1 MTPAEWQQVKEIL
14 DGALERTEPDRTAY
28 LELRCD
34 GNLELR
40 RRIDEL
46 IAADDEVG
54 SHLDLPILA
63 TPSLVGAFRTLAAG
77 DRIGVYE
84 ILEEIGHGGM
94 GIVYLARRADE
105 EFEKRVA
112 IKVARLGMA
121 GDTLLRRFRSER
133 QIIASLDHPNIARLL
148 DGGTTPDGEPYL
160 VMEYVEGWPLL
171 EWCEEKKLST
181 RQRLEIF
188 LDVCSAVDY
197 AHQNRIV
204 HRDIKP
210 ANILVMAQG
219 VPKLLDFGIA
229 KLIAPEL
236 LGATPEETVTLLRLF
251 TPDYASPEQVR
262 GEPVTPASDV
272 YASGVVLYELL
283 TGQRPYRVSASSAAE
298 MIRIVCDTEAVRPS
312 SVAPRDLAKD
322 LTGDLDTIVLKALR
336 KEPERRYASAGALG
350 EDIRRFLSGQPIEAR
365 PDTFGYRTSKFV
377 RRHRE
382 GVVASVVAAISL
394 VAGALAL
401 WFSLS
406 VRREGR
412 LETARSS
419 ASQGS
424 VATSTTLAVLPFK
437 PLQTASQ
444 DAVLELGM
452 ADTLITRL
460 SRVPGISVRPTSA
473 VSPYAGQPTDAVR
486 AGRALRADAV
496 VEGSLQRSNDRLR
509 VSVRLVSVAN
519 GRVIW
524 GELFDTVETDVFAV
538 EDAIARRVAEALTPQ
553 LSPLARARLAKR
565 DTDDLAAYHAYLKG
579 RYFWNRRTE
588 SDFHKA
594 IASFAQ
600 AIKADSDYALAYA
613 GLADCY
619 SLLGIWGAEPPRKT
633 LDQAR
638 VAALRAVALA
648 DAPGEAHASAALVKW
663 VYDWDWDGAEEA
675 FQRAVALNPSYATGH
690 QWYAYYLAS
699 RERFDEA
706 IAQIRRAQALDP
718 LSVSIATDV
727 GEILCWAGRYEQA
740 IAQLREALEIEP
752 NFPLAH
758 NVLGMTYLKKGRVT
772 DGVSELE
779 RALRLDDGPRMLS
792 TLGYGYGIANRR
804 DDVRAVEEKLRALSR
819 KRYVSP
825 FAFALVHAG
834 VGEDDRA
841 FDWLERAYSERSDTM
856 AVLRVYPLI
865 QGLRRDRRFADLIG
879 RVDASTP
886 VTD

>member
-1 MTPAEWQQVKEIL
+1 MTPAEWQQIKEIL
-14 DGALERTEPDRTAY
+14 DGALERTGPDRAAY
-28 LELRCD
+28 LESRCD
-34 GNLELR
+34 ANLELR
-40 RRIDEL
+40 RHIDEL

-54 SHLDLPILA
+54 SGLDLPIVA
-63 TPSLVGAFRTLAAG
+63 TPSLVGAFGPLAAG

-94 GIVYLARRADE
+94 GIVYLARRAEE

-121 GDTLLRRFRSER
+121 GDMLLRRFRSER

-148 DGGTTPDGEPYL
+148 DGGTTSDGQPYL
-160 VMEYVEGWPLL
+160 VMEYIEGRPLL

-210 ANILVMAQG
+210 ANILVTAQG
-219 VPKLLDFGIA
+219 MPKLLDFGIA

-236 LGATPEETVTLLRLF
+236 LGATAEETVTLLRLF

-283 TGQRPYRVSASSAAE
+283 TGRRPYRVSTSSAAE
-298 MIRIVCDTEAVRPS
+298 MIRVVCDTEPARPS
-312 SVAPRDLAKD
+312 SVAPRELVKH
-322 LTGDLDTIVLKALR
+322 LTGDLDTIILKALR
-336 KEPERRYASAGALG
+336 KEPERRYASGGALG

-382 GVVASVVAAISL
+382 GVAASAVAAISL
-394 VAGALAL
+394 TAGALAL

-406 VRREGR
+406 AQRESRREGPR
-412 LETARSS
+412 S
-419 ASQGS
+419 ASQGF
-424 VATSTTLAVLPFK
+424 ATSSTTLAVLPFK
-437 PLQTASQ
+437 PLLTAHQ

-473 VSPYAGQPTDAVR
+473 VLGYSGRSTDAVR
-486 AGRALRADAV
+486 AGRDLRADAV
-496 VEGSLQRSNDRLR
+496 VEGSLQRSNDRMR
-509 VSVRLVSVAN
+509 VSVQLVSVAN

-524 GELFDTVETDVFAV
+524 GELFDTVETDMFAV
-538 EDAIARRVAEALTPQ
+538 EDAIAQRVAEALTP
-553 LSPLARARLAKR
+553 LSPLSRARLAQR
-565 DTDDLAAYHAYLKG
+565 GTDDLPAYHAYLKG

-588 SDFHKA
+588 SDFRKA
-594 IASFAQ
+594 IAYFGQ
-600 AIKADSDYALAYA
+600 AITADSDYALAYA

-619 SLLGIWGAEPPRKT
+619 SLLAIWGAGPPSET
-633 LDQAR
+633 LTQAR
-638 VAALRAVALA
+638 AAALRAVALA

-663 VYDWDWDGAEEA
+663 VYDWDWDWDGADEA
-675 FQRAVALNPSYATGH
+675 FRRAIALNPSYATGY

-699 RERFDEA
+699 RERFGDA
-706 IAQIRRAQALDP
+706 IVQIRRAQALDP
-718 LSVSIATDV
+718 LSVSIATDL
-727 GEILCWAGRYEQA
+727 GEILCWAGRYEDA
-740 IAQLREALEIEP
+740 ILQLQGALEMEP
-752 NFPLAH
+752 NFALAH
-758 NVLGMTYLKKGRVT
+758 NVLGMTYLKKGRVA

-792 TLGYGYGIANRR
+792 TVGYGYGIANRR
-804 DDVRAVEEKLRALSR
+804 GDVRTVEEKLRALSR

-825 FAFALVHAG
+825 FAFALIHAG
-834 VGEDDRA
+834 VGESDRA
-841 FDWLERAYSERSDTM
+841 FDWLERAYGERSDTM
-856 AVLRVYPLI
+856 AVLRVYPLME
-865 QGLRRDRRFADLIG
+865 GLRKDRRFASLIG
-879 RVDASTP
+879 RVNAHAGD
-886 VTD
+886 